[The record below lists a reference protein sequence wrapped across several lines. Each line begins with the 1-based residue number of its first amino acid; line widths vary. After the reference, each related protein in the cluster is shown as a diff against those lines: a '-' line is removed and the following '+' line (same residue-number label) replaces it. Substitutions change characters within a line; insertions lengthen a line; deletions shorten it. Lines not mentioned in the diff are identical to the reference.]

1 MNNQVTPVA
10 GAQFEALEANQP
22 ALPQN
27 GIVNGMIIHELANAV
42 GAVSGA
48 VDLLRM
54 SEPHSSTY
62 ELAMLRLRGG
72 AQAMTAMIRSW
83 QVLFDETVTPPLF
96 TEEDL
101 PSFVQEIATDPVFA
115 GADAVGR
122 VRLTTRCRN
131 GRLAFCPVLLRHA
144 LGNLVRNALRYSP
157 RTSTVELVIGGRGDR
172 RWIHVLNRGPR
183 IPDAIAARLFEPGK
197 KHPQGGM
204 GFGLH
209 VARTC
214 MERMGGSVAFGSTR
228 RATVFS
234 LLLPC
239 SSTAPAAAP
248 ARTSVADEGVVNRD
262 SAPVP
267 EAPVPR
273 RASIAPQRFVAAPL
287 IDFPRPIPAG

>member
-1 MNNQVTPVA
+1 
-10 GAQFEALEANQP
+10 
-22 ALPQN
+22 
-27 GIVNGMIIHELANAV
+27 
-42 GAVSGA
+42 
-48 VDLLRM
+48 
-54 SEPHSSTY
+54 
-62 ELAMLRLRGG
+62 
-72 AQAMTAMIRSW
+72 
-83 QVLFDETVTPPLF
+83 VLFDETVTPPLF

-234 LLLPC
+234 LLFAP
-239 SSTAPAAAP
+239 SRPVSAGVSTAVIAAGQGSVACAAP
-248 ARTSVADEGVVNRD
+248 TVPGP
-262 SAPVP
+262 PVL
-267 EAPVPR
+267 PR
-273 RASIAPQRFVAAPL
+273 KPIAPQRFVAAPL